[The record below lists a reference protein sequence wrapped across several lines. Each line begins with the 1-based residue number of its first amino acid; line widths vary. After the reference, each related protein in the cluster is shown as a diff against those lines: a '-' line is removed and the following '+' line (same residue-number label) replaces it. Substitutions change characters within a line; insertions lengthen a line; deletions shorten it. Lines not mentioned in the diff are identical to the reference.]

1 MEFKIKQKKVGKN
14 NPTFI
19 IAEGWIN
26 HNGSVKIAKKLV
38 LNAAETGS
46 DAIKFQTFTASDLT
60 SVKSK
65 YYKLFKKLELNENEF
80 GEISDFAKNHNI
92 IFLSTPFSN
101 DAVDIWEKKILQLEG
116 HELFDEINKKLF
128 KIELELMDFAIKNM
142 YNIHPTPQPIFDGPH
157 CPKRTPKDSELD
169 PHKSIAE
176 QFELMRVADSDRFPC
191 FFNFRDHKYKLYL
204 KKLKDD

>member
-1 MEFKIKQKKVGKN
+1 MKIWVQEKSNDHQIELLTDMDKINGGDILFMISYDKIVKSDIRNKFKK
-14 NPTFI
+14 
-19 IAEGWIN
+19 
-26 HNGSVKIAKKLV
+26 SLV
-38 LNAAETGS
+38 
-46 DAIKFQTFTASDLT
+46 IHASDLPQDKGWSPHIWKILNGENKIT
-60 SVKSK
+60 LT
-65 YYKLFKKLELNENEF
+65 LFEAVDNV
-80 GEISDFAKNHNI
+80 
-92 IFLSTPFSN
+92 
-101 DAVDIWEKKILQLEG
+101 DAGDIWEKKILQLEG
-116 HELFDEINKKLF
+116 HELFDEINRKLF

>member
-1 MEFKIKQKKVGKN
+1 MKIWVQEKSNDHQIELLTDMDKINGGDILFMISYDKIVKSDIRNKFKK
-14 NPTFI
+14 
-19 IAEGWIN
+19 
-26 HNGSVKIAKKLV
+26 SLV
-38 LNAAETGS
+38 
-46 DAIKFQTFTASDLT
+46 IHASDLPQDKGWSPHIWKILNGENKIT
-60 SVKSK
+60 LT
-65 YYKLFKKLELNENEF
+65 LFEAVDNV
-80 GEISDFAKNHNI
+80 
-92 IFLSTPFSN
+92 
-101 DAVDIWEKKILQLEG
+101 DAGDIWEKKILQLEG

>member
-1 MEFKIKQKKVGKN
+1 MKIWVQEKSNDHQIELLTDMDKINGGDILFMISYDKIVKSDIRNKFKK
-14 NPTFI
+14 
-19 IAEGWIN
+19 
-26 HNGSVKIAKKLV
+26 SLV
-38 LNAAETGS
+38 
-46 DAIKFQTFTASDLT
+46 IHASDLPQDKGWSPHIWKILNGENKIT
-60 SVKSK
+60 LT
-65 YYKLFKKLELNENEF
+65 LFEAVDNV
-80 GEISDFAKNHNI
+80 
-92 IFLSTPFSN
+92 
-101 DAVDIWEKKILQLEG
+101 DAGDIWEKKILQLEG

-204 KKLKDD
+204 KKLKDDLTN